1 MAEIRILL
9 IEDDPAYARLIE
21 RMLGM
26 SPVGFHVTVADRLTS
41 ALSELYKGRF
51 NLILTDLN
59 LPDISGLDT
68 IDALRSVEKSLPI
81 IVLTGNEEE
90 GITQQAV
97 KCGAQLCLRK
107 ADIET
112 KTLLDA
118 MHQAVRI
125 SRDSSPSNTDKA
137 PPSTAKT
144 TERLLADLE
153 ENIVAVKAA
162 LAVLDNDQLP
172 VTSRDAVHT
181 IRSHIG
187 KMQTKIGG
195 YRRGDR

>member
-26 SPVGFHVTVADRLTS
+26 SPVGFRVTVADRLTS

-68 IDALRSVEKSLPI
+68 IDALRSTEALLPI
-81 IVLTGNEEE
+81 IVLTGIEDE
-90 GITQQAV
+90 GLGQQAV
-97 KCGAQLCLRK
+97 TRGAQLYLQK
-107 ADIET
+107 SDIET

-125 SRDSSPSNTDKA
+125 SRDSSQSSVEKSS
-137 PPSTAKT
+137 PSTAKN
-144 TERLLADLE
+144 TERLLSDLE
-153 ENIVAVKAA
+153 ENIVAVKGA
-162 LAVLDNDQLP
+162 LALLDNAQLP
-172 VTSRDAVHT
+172 VASRDAVHT

-195 YRRGDR
+195 YRRSDG